1 VCGSQRIKKTWAGS
15 RALKKTYGKLM
26 LYVCIT
32 STTSG
37 GVIVAIRTENKN
49 YLLGMKILA
58 ERQRIKKGGYM
69 DIKDPAF
76 QKSIEDAE
84 FKGGGSKR
92 VFETG
97 ATRDANDD
105 KLQYEGFDNPLVTKR
120 FAQYMHKNR
129 HMKDGT
135 MRDPDN
141 WQNLFGEKHFQVC
154 IESLTRH
161 VEDLKLHHR
170 GYSDEAVEELEDSIC
185 GILFNAKAYLLKIL
199 LEKRKN
205 EKSIS

>member
-1 VCGSQRIKKTWAGS
+1 MEIKEFAREKKEFDREPKPAG
-15 RALKKTYGKLM
+15 
-26 LYVCIT
+26 
-32 STTSG
+32 
-37 GVIVAIRTENKN
+37 N
-49 YLLGMKILA
+49 
-58 ERQRIKKGGYM
+58 
-69 DIKDPAF
+69 
-76 QKSIEDAE
+76 
-84 FKGGGSKR
+84 KR

-97 ATRDANDD
+97 ATRDANDN
-105 KLQYEGFDNPLVTKR
+105 KLQYEGFLNPLVTKR

-129 HMKDGT
+129 HMKDGSL
-135 MRDPDN
+135 RDPDN

-199 LEKRKN
+199 LDKRGPKD
-205 EKSIS
+205 EESVS